1 MEKAKC
7 TVIVKSE
14 AMNDITQTNILN
26 TRGEQFLRD
35 NNRIKEQYQIT
46 ALDLSLIDLDI
57 DSFEIGN
64 YYPVINPIMG
74 INEPL
79 RVVGKTID
87 IINPNQ
93 NTLTIGDQFK
103 KASDYQREANK
114 AQFKIVDLE
123 STRSE

>member
-46 ALDLSLIDLDI
+46 ALDISLIDLDI
-57 DSFEIGN
+57 DSFEVGN
-64 YYPVINPIMG
+64 YYPVINPVMG
-74 INEPL
+74 IDEDL
-79 RVVGKTID
+79 RVVGKSID
-87 IINPNQ
+87 IIEPENND
-93 NTLTIGDQFK
+93 LTNADQFQ
-103 KASDYQREANK
+103 KASAYQRDAIL
-114 AQFKIVDLE
+114 ADRKISDLE
-123 STRSE
+123 